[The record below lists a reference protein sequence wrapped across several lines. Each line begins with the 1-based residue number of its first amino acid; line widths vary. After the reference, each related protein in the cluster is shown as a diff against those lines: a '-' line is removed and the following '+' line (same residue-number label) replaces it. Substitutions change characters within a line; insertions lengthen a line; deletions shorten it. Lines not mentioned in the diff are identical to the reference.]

1 MTSSV
6 ISLQC
11 ESWTQPEGVIFV
23 LSSFPYADF
32 VSSLKSMTMANG
44 SESASAKL
52 ARVSTEALAEP
63 GPDWLVAKKLWGVAW
78 GMHWIGFGVLFSLLA
93 VQSFIALVFGA
104 RGKGFCRKP
113 LFIAINSMLFVLG
126 STRAV
131 YLLLDPYESRQNGVK
146 DPNWLT
152 LLLFGMAFPCLTSS
166 FCLIHLA
173 FLEATKLKIGPN
185 KLQSV
190 KFLSSVILLHFAIV
204 LAAETTTS
212 IKPQL
217 KPLLIVCQS
226 FSILWSLILSV
237 SFIYSGFKLMNR
249 VKQVRTQLK
258 AFERNEN
265 LRAKK
270 TNQKSCT
277 TKVAKITFATSFLGI
292 AVCGLHFYSMIG
304 VYGMYSDVV
313 HPSPWPWL
321 TFQSIFRCVELAMA
335 CTIAYSVIQRDKT
348 PEKTTRTIAF
358 DSAGVNMEQR
368 KCEVKDIDQYNVE

>member
-1 MTSSV
+1 
-6 ISLQC
+6 
-11 ESWTQPEGVIFV
+11 
-23 LSSFPYADF
+23 
-32 VSSLKSMTMANG
+32 MTMANG

-52 ARVSTEALAEP
+52 ARVSTDALAEP

-131 YLLLDPYESRQNGVK
+131 YLFLDPYESRQNGVK

-152 LLLFGMAFPCLTSS
+152 LLLFGIAYPCLTSS
-166 FCLIHLA
+166 FCLIHMA

-226 FSILWSLILSV
+226 FFILWSLILSV

-368 KCEVKDIDQYNVE
+368 KCEVKDIDQYNLE